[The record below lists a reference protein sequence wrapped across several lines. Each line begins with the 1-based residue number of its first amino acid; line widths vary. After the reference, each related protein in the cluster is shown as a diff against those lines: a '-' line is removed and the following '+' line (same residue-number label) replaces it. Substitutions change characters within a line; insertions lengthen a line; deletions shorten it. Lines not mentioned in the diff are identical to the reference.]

1 MYKLLGNSVIDTDE
15 LKDSIEKH
23 TKLKVREDLS
33 SATKREDAVGL
44 RLEIDIRELGYDK
57 DLKYED
63 ENVMDGLMTKS
74 DEYARAELKSV
85 IDAFEDYL
93 DFEVYSYSFDE
104 VNSTAIL
111 VLAIMNRNNAYRKL
125 RDVIKRL
132 LTV

>member
-15 LKDSIEKH
+15 LKDSIEKN

-33 SATKREDAVGL
+33 SATKREDAVGF
-44 RLEIDIRELGYDK
+44 RLEIDIRDLGYDK

-63 ENVMDGLMTKS
+63 EAVMDELMTKS
-74 DEYARAELKSV
+74 DEYARKQLKGIIAEV
-85 IDAFEDYL
+85 ADYL
-93 DFEVYSYSFDE
+93 DFDVYAYSFDE
-104 VNSTAIL
+104 VSSSSIL
-111 VLAIMNRNNAYRKL
+111 VLAVMNRDNAYRKL